1 VYMNKSFLA
10 IIPAR
15 SGSKGITDKNIK
27 EINKKPLIAY
37 TIDACV
43 KSKIFDNI
51 IVSTDSKKYAQIAE
65 SCGASVPFLRLK
77 ELSTDIA
84 SSNDVIFYVLNEMK
98 KAGNLYDYIVL
109 LQPTSPLRNE
119 NHILESVNK
128 LLSYDANSIV
138 SICEVDHSSNINIVL
153 DSNMRLDFL
162 FDDSKKIRRQDMK
175 KEYRINGAIYICKT
189 DYFLKYKS
197 FYREKSYPYIMDKI
211 SSIDID
217 DIYQFE
223 FAKFIINNNF
233 VSLNF
238 KEKK

>member
-1 VYMNKSFLA
+1 MYMDRSFLA

-15 SGSKGITDKNIK
+15 SGSKGIINKNIK
-27 EINKKPLIAY
+27 EINSKPLMAY
-37 TIDACV
+37 TIDACI
-43 KSKIFDNI
+43 KSKIFDDI

-65 SCGASVPFLRLK
+65 SYGASVPFLRPD
-77 ELSTDIA
+77 ELSTDTA
-84 SSNDVIFYVLNEMK
+84 SNHDVILHVLNEIK
-98 KAGNLYDYIVL
+98 KTGGSYDYTVL

-119 NHILESVNK
+119 NHILESIDK
-128 LLSYDANSIV
+128 LLSYNGNSIV
-138 SICEVDHSSNINIVL
+138 SICEVDHPSNINIVL

-162 FDDSKKIRRQDMK
+162 FDDSKRVRRQDMK

-197 FYREKSYPYIMDKI
+197 FYREKSYPYIMDKM

-223 FAKFIINNNF
+223 FVRFIINNDFMMNSF
-233 VSLNF
+233 ID
-238 KEKK
+238 